1 MANLLIKYM
10 RTDNSISPLEII
22 DKGDWIDLRLAETV
36 HMSQGEFKLLSLGVR
51 IKLPEEFEAWVVPRS
66 GTFKDFGILQAN
78 SFGVIDSTYCGPKD
92 VWKFPAYA
100 TKAVAIEKDTR
111 ICQFRIIPNQKASS
125 KVRQLWNWADGI
137 ELVEE
142 EWLDGTEESRGG
154 FGSTGNK

>member
-1 MANLLIKYM
+1 MAKLLIKYV
-10 RTDNSISPLEII
+10 RTDKSISPLEII
-22 DKGDWIDLRLAETV
+22 DKGDWIDLRLAETA
-36 HMSQGEFKLLSLGVR
+36 HMSQGDFKLLSLGVR

-66 GTFKDFGILQAN
+66 GTFKNFGVLQAN
-78 SFGVIDSTYCGPKD
+78 SIGIIDSTYCGPKD

-111 ICQFRIIPNQKASS
+111 ICQFRIIPSQKASS
-125 KVRQLWNWADGI
+125 KVRQLWNWAEGI